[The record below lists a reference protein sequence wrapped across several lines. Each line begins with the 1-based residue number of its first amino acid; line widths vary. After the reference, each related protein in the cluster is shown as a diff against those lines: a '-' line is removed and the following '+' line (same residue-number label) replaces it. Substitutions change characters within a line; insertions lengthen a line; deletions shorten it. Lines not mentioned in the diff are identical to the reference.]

1 MRSAT
6 AVRASRVRISPPRND
21 SGTVDRATTDS
32 HSKTSAPKPENGDSA
47 VWITRMTT
55 VAPELR

>member
-1 MRSAT
+1 M

-32 HSKTSAPKPENGDSA
+32 HSKTSAPKPENGASA
-47 VWITRMTT
+47 VSTTRMTT